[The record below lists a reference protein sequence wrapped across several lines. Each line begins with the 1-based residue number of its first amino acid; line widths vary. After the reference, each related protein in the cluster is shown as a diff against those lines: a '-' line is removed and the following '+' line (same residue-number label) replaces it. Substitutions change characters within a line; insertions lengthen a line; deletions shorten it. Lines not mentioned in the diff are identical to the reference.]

1 MWCATAA
8 PPPPSLHPAN
18 RCWPRQVEVVEAVV
32 NENGVVRV
40 KFDGGWVS
48 LRTGAGEQLLEPAE
62 PETEETKLLDE
73 LIDLYKEKNGK
84 DPTDEEV
91 KQWITTLKDA
101 SGASDAAAP
110 AAGLPLGVPATPA
123 TSPAKPAAAPAFDL
137 GAQLGSKGDLFGLDA
152 LKGQAHLKASDLGL
166 PSFGVQKATEP
177 AAAAAAAAPAAAAP
191 AAPAAA
197 AAAPA
202 AQHSPY
208 AQEMLALNTQF
219 QGWVSE
225 QLQLPGAPHDLSPGL
240 RNYLS
245 HAEALQQKHAA
256 QQQPSD
262 RPPPVSPQPAQAT
275 AAKDP
280 AQTEAEAKAAQE
292 AEEAEAQE
300 KAIVRPPPP
309 QPTHTTHTHH
319 HHHHT
324 PLVCQEQ
331 GERLNRDLGGR
342 SAGSENA
349 GTDVGDEGQ
358 AQRHDGLHAA
368 WGGAAEARP
377 RRGLRGHARGRPEH
391 QARLLCAPARR
402 VREKPCRPRDS
413 VPVTNA
419 MMIRHAIGIA
429 PHNSYFIS
437 SARSSL
443 PTASCWRL
451 SALAL
456 PGRSPRGRS

>member
-1 MWCATAA
+1 MLAAKRARQPFAGAGAMPSTKRRAPQELPVSPPSTPSPGERLKVLHAAKVRTGCAMSSPEAPDAA
-8 PPPPSLHPAN
+8 LQPGDVVRNGQLPLPPPPAPPSRHPAN
-18 RCWPRQVEVVEAVV
+18 RRWPRRCAQVEVVEAVV

-101 SGASDAAAP
+101 SSASDAAAP
-110 AAGLPLGVPATPA
+110 AAGLPPGVPATPA

-166 PSFGVQKATEP
+166 PSFGVQKATDP
-177 AAAAAAAAPAAAAP
+177 AAAAPAAA
-191 AAPAAA
+191 
-197 AAAPA
+197 A

-245 HAEALQQKHAA
+245 HAEALQRKHAA
-256 QQQPSD
+256 QQQPSG
-262 RPPPVSPQPAQAT
+262 RPPPASPQPAQPT

-300 KAIVRPPPP
+300 KAIVRPPATRPSPTPP
-309 QPTHTTHTHH
+309 RTPTHHRHH
-319 HHHHT
+319 HHSPPHT
-324 PLVCQEQ
+324 SRLQDQ
-331 GERLNRDLGGR
+331 AERLTVLLGMIHR
-342 SAGSENA
+342 
-349 GTDVGDEGQ
+349 
-358 AQRHDGLHAA
+358 QRK
-368 WGGAAEARP
+368 
-377 RRGLRGHARGRPEH
+377 RRHR
-391 QARLLCAPARR
+391 CRR
-402 VREKPCRPRDS
+402 
-413 VPVTNA
+413 
-419 MMIRHAIGIA
+419 
-429 PHNSYFIS
+429 
-437 SARSSL
+437 
-443 PTASCWRL
+443 
-451 SALAL
+451 
-456 PGRSPRGRS
+456 

>member
-1 MWCATAA
+1 
-8 PPPPSLHPAN
+8 
-18 RCWPRQVEVVEAVV
+18 VEVVEAVV

-123 TSPAKPAAAPAFDL
+123 NSPAKPAAAPAFDL

-191 AAPAAA
+191 AAPAA

-300 KAIVRPPPP
+300 KTIVRPP
-309 QPTHTTHTHH
+309 THHTHTHAPPPP
-319 HHHHT
+319 
-324 PLVCQEQ
+324 PLTTTH
-331 GERLNRDLGGR
+331 L
-342 SAGSENA
+342 
-349 GTDVGDEGQ
+349 
-358 AQRHDGLHAA
+358 
-368 WGGAAEARP
+368 
-377 RRGLRGHARGRPEH
+377 
-391 QARLLCAPARR
+391 
-402 VREKPCRPRDS
+402 
-413 VPVTNA
+413 
-419 MMIRHAIGIA
+419 
-429 PHNSYFIS
+429 S
-437 SARSSL
+437 SAKNKES
-443 PTASCWRL
+443 
-451 SALAL
+451 
-456 PGRSPRGRS
+456 G